1 MGLFDRLS
9 RLARAELN
17 HILDQATSS
26 DPPTSD
32 AFTEDRWSE
41 DFDASPR
48 TTAAARSEPSQRA
61 LDFAA
66 LELAPGSDQAA
77 IRNAYRRLLKRYHPD
92 RYTDDPER
100 EAAANELT
108 RRLREAYERL
118 MVTTPKT

>member
-17 HILDQATSS
+17 HILDQATTS
-26 DPPTSD
+26 DPSTSD
-32 AFTEDRWSE
+32 AYTEDPWRE
-41 DFDASPR
+41 DRDASVR
-48 TTAAARSEPSQRA
+48 AATTSSSKPSQRA

-66 LELAPGSDQAA
+66 LELTPGSDQVA
-77 IRNAYRRLLKRYHPD
+77 IRAAYRRLLKRYHPD
-92 RYTDDPER
+92 RFTDDPER

-118 MVTTPKT
+118 MATAPTL